1 MSLTNTVTLT
11 SADLPDTHE
20 IVLRAEDLHCG
31 YGKKQVLRG
40 VSLQVRRGEVV
51 ALIGPNGAG
60 KSTLLKAVAGLLRL
74 SSGRVIL
81 NDRDVTA
88 LPPHLRARQGLA
100 YFMQGGAIF
109 PSLTSRDH
117 VALSSWAARGAWR
130 DTREVIPAWPL
141 PESLA
146 DRREPAGL
154 FSGGQRHAL
163 ALATVLAKP
172 PALLLCDEPSAG
184 LAPVAAR
191 ELLRRLEKLARE
203 LRVPVL
209 CWVEQRIADI
219 LPLADRAIL
228 LRDGRNLA
236 ETNEPRQ
243 WLSANVLAEITFGEA
258 PK

>member
-1 MSLTNTVTLT
+1 MSSTDARTLT
-11 SADLPDTHE
+11 DSVPSDAF
-20 IVLRAEDLHCG
+20 VLRAEDLNAG

-40 VSLQVRRGEVV
+40 VSLQVRKGEVV

-60 KSTLLKAVAGLLRL
+60 KSTLLKAIAGLVRVSCGQIFLN
-74 SSGRVIL
+74 GRDL
-81 NDRDVTA
+81 TA
-88 LPPHLRARQGLA
+88 LPTHLRARQGLA

-109 PSLTSRDH
+109 PSLRAKDH
-117 VALSSWAARGAWR
+117 IALSSWVTRSARLHGR
-130 DTREVIPAWPL
+130 KTTPAWPL
-141 PESLA
+141 PEFLA

-184 LAPVAAR
+184 LAPAATR
-191 ELLRRLEKLARE
+191 ELLQRLERLVRD
-203 LRVPVL
+203 LHVPVL

-228 LRDGRNLA
+228 LRDGRTLA
-236 ETNEPRQ
+236 ETNEPRR
-243 WLSANVLAEITFGEA
+243 WLSADVLAEITFGDA
-258 PK
+258 AK